1 MKENNF
7 LVIQSVEFHV
17 DTFLDRV
24 EKILNEKGVKIFA
37 RINHAQAARDVGLS
51 MQDEEVLFFGNPKI
65 GTALMNENPYIGIEL
80 PLKILAWRDKE
91 KTLVAY
97 QDLDKLA
104 EIFRIKTSLA
114 TINMLKQFME
124 KLIKLT

>member
-1 MKENNF
+1 MKKALKF
-7 LVIQSVEFHV
+7 LRELIMRK
-17 DTFLDRV
+17 L
-24 EKILNEKGVKIFA
+24 
-37 RINHAQAARDVGLS
+37 RDVGLS

-65 GTALMNENPYIGIEL
+65 GTTLINESPYIGIEL

-114 TINMLKQFME
+114 TINMLKHFME
-124 KLIKLT
+124 KLINSHNSQKLRK